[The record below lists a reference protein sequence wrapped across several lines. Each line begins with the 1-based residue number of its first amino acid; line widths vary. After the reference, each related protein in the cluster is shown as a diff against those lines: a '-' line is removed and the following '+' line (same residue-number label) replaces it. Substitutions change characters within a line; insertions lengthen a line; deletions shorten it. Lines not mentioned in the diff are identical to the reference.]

1 MYTYIITDKR
11 ETKKNY
17 EFAVT
22 LSFILTNFQTT
33 FKLLYIY
40 NYTYITYHMNIFIY
54 TYHKDAP
61 AGWRG

>member
-22 LSFILTNFQTT
+22 LSFMFNQFSNCFNKNILLQES
-33 FKLLYIY
+33 
-40 NYTYITYHMNIFIY
+40 NIQLIL
-54 TYHKDAP
+54 
-61 AGWRG
+61 

>member
-22 LSFILTNFQTT
+22 LSFMFNQFQTALIKTYFYRRVT
-33 FKLLYIY
+33 F
-40 NYTYITYHMNIFIY
+40 N
-54 TYHKDAP
+54 
-61 AGWRG
+61 

>member
-22 LSFILTNFQTT
+22 LSFMFNQTSNCFNKNILLQE
-33 FKLLYIY
+33 Y
-40 NYTYITYHMNIFIY
+40 NIQPIL
-54 TYHKDAP
+54 
-61 AGWRG
+61 